1 MIAVRGNNVYPAALE
16 EVLRRFPE
24 VVEYRIDIDVSAA
37 LTEVRVEVEP
47 TAACGPAS
55 DLADRVAAA
64 IRDELLF
71 RAEVKVVDSGSLPR
85 FEMKADRVRK
95 K

>member
-1 MIAVRGNNVYPAALE
+1 MIAVRGNNVYPAAIE
-16 EVLRRFPE
+16 GVLRRFAE
-24 VVEYRIDIDVSAA
+24 VAEYRVDVDASAT
-37 LTEVRVEVEP
+37 LTELRVEIEP
-47 TAACGPAS
+47 TAASGL
-55 DLADRVAAA
+55 DLAQRVTAA

-71 RAEVKVVDSGSLPR
+71 RAEVVLVAPGSLPR